1 MCLLWVYYHNDV
13 FNCTQQFGSMSAIN
27 RSKSSAQNNKH
38 LNWSEWLRVWRRK
51 FWLVSTHVVCKRLS
65 MMQKQV
71 SGWTVNFCPNFPES
85 PFLEFQ
91 TRKPPLPISENF
103 RFEMTKVCSRI
114 PPHILENFRFEMTK
128 VYSGIPDL
136 PPPHFGKLQM
146 WDDQSLLWN
155 TPPPLLENFRF
166 EMTKVYSGIPSPFRK
181 TSDLRWLRFTP
192 EYPPPFSE
200 NAGDRMWRLIC
211 NPQGYHSFHLL
222 TIFLELRNVVFFI
235 FHSKYRSSQSVH
247 LMIAAGVDFFL
258 VIVLEDGKKHPS
270 HKIKTSCTDINS
282 YRYMLHFCQI
292 AFDFLVTFWA
302 IKHKI
307 RKSNV

>member
-1 MCLLWVYYHNDV
+1 MAE
-13 FNCTQQFGSMSAIN
+13 SMETEILISLHT
-27 RSKSSAQNNKH
+27 RSMWETIYDA
-38 LNWSEWLRVWRRK
+38 EAG
-51 FWLVSTHVVCKRLS
+51 FWLNSKFLS
-65 MMQKQV
+65 KFSRKPLSGISDQKAPPPHFGKLQIWDDQ
-71 SGWTVNFCPNFPES
+71 SLLRNTPPTFWKTSDLRWPKFTPEYPTSPPFQKTSHLRWPKFTLEYPS
-85 PFLEFQ
+85 PFRKTSDLRWPKFTLEY
-91 TRKPPLPISENF
+91 PPPFGKLQIWDDQSLLRNTLPIS
-103 RFEMTKVCSRI
+103 
-114 PPHILENFRFEMTK
+114 ENFRFEMTK
-128 VYSGIPDL
+128 VYSGIPL
-136 PPPHFGKLQM
+136 
-146 WDDQSLLWN
+146 
-155 TPPPLLENFRF
+155 
-166 EMTKVYSGIPSPFRK
+166 
-181 TSDLRWLRFTP
+181 
-192 EYPPPFSE
+192 PPFSE

-222 TIFLELRNVVFFI
+222 IIFLELRNVVFFI

-270 HKIKTSCTDINS
+270 HKIKTSCTDINW